1 MDVPYLLFLA
11 LQFRPVWA
19 AFPPPSVSVS
29 QGDVDTEIT
38 RIRSR
43 AGADSGLGP
52 GAVHPCP
59 RLSASASEVVPLFE
73 VRLKPNGQGRCPP
86 VPWLFGATFS
96 LGKVPVFISKNH
108 ISLNGAICFKCLPTW
123 RLPHL
128 TIGIIK
134 GTGLP
139 FQLLVLCSI
148 RVGGWGPCWGVCRT
162 HARIPPLS
170 PLHFQKCEES

>member
-1 MDVPYLLFLA
+1 MGSFSPTFCECLSGRSGLRGNQDSIVSWSRQRLGA
-11 LQFRPVWA
+11 VSGSS
-19 AFPPPSVSVS
+19 FPP
-29 QGDVDTEIT
+29 
-38 RIRSR
+38 
-43 AGADSGLGP
+43 
-52 GAVHPCP
+52 C
-59 RLSASASEVVPLFE
+59 LSTSASEVVPLFE

-134 GTGLP
+134 GTGSP

-148 RVGGWGPCWGVCRT
+148 RVGGWGPCWGVSRT
-162 HARIPPLS
+162 HAQIPPLS
-170 PLHFQKCEES
+170 PLRFQKCEES